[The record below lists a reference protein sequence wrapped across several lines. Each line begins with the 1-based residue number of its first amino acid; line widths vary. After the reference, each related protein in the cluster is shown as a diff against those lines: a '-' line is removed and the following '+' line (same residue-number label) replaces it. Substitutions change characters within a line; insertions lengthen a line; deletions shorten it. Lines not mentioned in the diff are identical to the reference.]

1 MWAVLWNLWL
11 EGYETKVV
19 PELDFSWGTSTHDL
33 WSKHAI
39 YHNAGVTSEQSG
51 QPFYKPLYM
60 DGNSPINA
68 PRPSNKWASQR
79 YYDLIV
85 QSWNE
90 TMES

>member
-1 MWAVLWNLWL
+1 
-11 EGYETKVV
+11 
-19 PELDFSWGTSTHDL
+19 
-33 WSKHAI
+33 
-39 YHNAGVTSEQSG
+39 
-51 QPFYKPLYM
+51 M